1 MENVFLFWIFVQ
13 LPVQFPIVHAYI
25 LVQLMKPAHKYT
37 ISEPLIPITVGLRRT
52 EKGSILPWN
61 VRHAEIQAFNT
72 TLMRHAIKLLSLAK
86 LGKLAQAIIAQEAV
100 LYQNNAHLIGKY
112 VSVVNVLIDALS

>member
-1 MENVFLFWIFVQ
+1 M
-13 LPVQFPIVHAYI
+13 QFPIVHAYI

-72 TLMRHAIKLLSLAK
+72 ILMRHAIKLLSLAQ
-86 LGKLAQAIIAQEAV
+86 LGKLAQAIIAQVAV
-100 LYQNNAHLIGKY
+100 LYQNNVHLIGKY
-112 VSVVNVLIDALS
+112 VPVVDVLIYARS